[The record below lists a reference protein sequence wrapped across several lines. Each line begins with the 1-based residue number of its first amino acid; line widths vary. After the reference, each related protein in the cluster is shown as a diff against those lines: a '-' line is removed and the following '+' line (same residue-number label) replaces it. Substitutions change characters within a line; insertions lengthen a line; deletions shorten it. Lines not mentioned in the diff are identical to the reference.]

1 MQKQEEES
9 VTDEGPLAARWHR
22 LRAAYRFCNLA
33 THHVLG
39 FSVKLLLLLYFA
51 FTILFLVLRYAVLP
65 NIDHYKGDI
74 ERAASRAAGNQ
85 VTISRIYAS
94 WNGLRPS
101 LYLGDVVLHD
111 GQGRQ
116 ALALPGVSATLSWWS
131 VLAGGPRFE
140 SLVLTRPDLDLR
152 READGRLYAAGMYL
166 DPNKPS
172 DGKAADWLL
181 SQREIVIREGRV
193 RWTDQLRAAPPL
205 ALEGVTLVLRN
216 KWLRHQFAL
225 KATPPAALAAPLDV
239 RADFSHPAFAS
250 RVSNVSMWKGELYAD
265 IRDTDVAAWKAWIDF
280 PFVLNSGGG
289 SLRTWLG
296 FDQSR
301 LTAVTADVGLRD
313 VSAVLGKDLPLL
325 DLRELTGRIA
335 AREDSPPLA
344 SPVAK
349 GAGGQKFGERGH
361 SIELTNLTLTTS
373 DGLVMA
379 PTSLSETFVAATA
392 SRPQKFQLRAPQL
405 DLRTVAGLA
414 ERLPLTA
421 GRRKLLADAAPRGLL
436 RNFSAEWTGAF
447 PAVQSY
453 RVKGDL
459 VGVGLQPQPPRPAQP
474 KTGKTPATA
483 AVPGVP
489 GFDNLTGSIDATD
502 KGGRFSLDSQQ
513 LVLQMPD
520 QFSDAAMPFDS
531 LNLKARWSFEPDNQL
546 LLQIDEMAFV
556 QQGLSGTLRGT
567 HTMPLAGKGVGKA
580 DLTGTLD
587 NFELNRID
595 RYLPMQT
602 PHDLRAWL
610 TGALEGGVA
619 SDVSVRLRG
628 DLAHFPF
635 HGEHASHG
643 EFRVVGKL
651 SEGKLNYSPNHYL
664 QDGKVLGKDGK
675 PLPLWPQAE
684 HIKGSFV
691 FDRARME
698 IHGDTA
704 TTGGAALTKVKAVIP
719 DLTIHDSMLEID
731 GNAAAPMQE
740 FLKYVA
746 NSPVLGW
753 ISHFTED
760 TQASGNATLALKL
773 QLPLSHMI
781 DAKVQGAL
789 QLNNNDITLMNDLPP
804 VQAAQGKIEFN
815 EHGVNLNQLSGIF
828 LDGPIAIT
836 GGSQRDNAI
845 VIKLGGMLTADGFRK
860 TYTMP
865 VMQRLGSHFSGA
877 TRYNGTVTVRDHQ
890 LTVAVDSN
898 LAGLGLDL
906 PAPVN
911 KAAPDAMPL
920 RFLLTSTLTPDAG
933 SALHD
938 EIRIALGT
946 GIAARYQRQKI
957 GKTPWKL
964 VRGGIGVNTPAPEPD
979 GGLAVNISLPALNV
993 DSWLDFGNSVAGPHE
1008 TAPAGAE
1015 APAASA
1021 DVADVAQYVM
1031 PDTIA
1036 ARSIELIIGD
1046 RKLENVVVGVSRQ
1059 KTVWQASIDS
1069 TQANGYLTWSE
1080 PSTGH
1085 GLGKVTARLSSLV
1098 IPASASKEVQDLL
1111 SDGKSAAASIP
1122 ALDVVVER
1130 LELFN
1135 KPLGQLELQASNAQ
1149 LPSEKAREWRI
1160 NKLSLTNAD
1169 GELTGTGK
1177 WVTREGAHNTS
1188 LNFKLD
1194 IADAGKLLDRF
1205 GFVGTLRNGKGSLSG
1220 DIAWKGLPYSLDL
1233 PSLEGQITMNVEKG
1247 QFLKQD
1253 PGAAKLLGV
1262 LSLQALPRL
1271 LKLDFHDVFSEGLA
1285 FDGITANASIHQ
1297 GIAKTD
1303 NLKMHGVA
1311 ATVLMD
1317 GTADIANETANLHVV
1332 VIPEVNLG
1340 TAPLVYALAVN
1351 PVIGLGSFLA
1361 QLFLSAPVMRALTY
1375 HMQVTGPWKAPV
1387 VTKLDGARA
1396 DPPQAAKGAH

>member
-1 MQKQEEES
+1 M
-9 VTDEGPLAARWHR
+9 TGEGPLLARWHR

-33 THHVLG
+33 THHALG
-39 FSVKLLLLLYFA
+39 FTVKLALLLYFA
-51 FTILFLVLRYAVLP
+51 FTILFLTLRYAVLP

-74 ERAASRAAGNQ
+74 ERAATRAAGNQ

-140 SLVLTRPDLDLR
+140 SLVLTRPDLDIR
-152 READGRLYAAGMYL
+152 READGRLFAAGMYL

-193 RWTDQLRAAPPL
+193 RWTDLARAGPPPPL
-205 ALEGVTLVLRN
+205 ALDGVTFVLRN

-225 KATPPAALAAPLDV
+225 KATPPAALAAPLDL
-239 RADFSHPAFAS
+239 RADFTHPAFAS

-289 SLRTWLG
+289 SLRAWLG
-296 FDQSR
+296 FDQTR
-301 LTAVTADVGLRD
+301 LTSVTADVGLRD

-325 DLRELTGRIA
+325 DLRELTGRVA
-335 AREDSPPLA
+335 AREDLPPLA

-349 GAGGQKFGERGH
+349 GAGRLKFGALGH
-361 SIELTNLTLTTS
+361 SVELTNLTLTTA

-379 PTSLSETFVAATA
+379 PTSLSETYVAAA
-392 SRPQKFQLRAPQL
+392 GAKPERVALRAPQL

-421 GRRKLLADAAPRGLL
+421 AQRKLLADTAPRGLL
-436 RNFSAEWTGAF
+436 RDFSAEWTGAL

-453 RVKGDL
+453 RIKGDL

-474 KTGKTPATA
+474 KTAKSPATA
-483 AVPGVP
+483 AVPGLP
-489 GFDNLTGSIDATD
+489 GFDNLTGMVDATD
-502 KGGRFSLDSQQ
+502 KGGRFNLDSRQ
-513 LVLQMPD
+513 LVLQMPA
-520 QFSDAAMPFDS
+520 QFSEAAMPFDS
-531 LNLKARWSFEPDNQL
+531 LKLKASWSFEPDNQL
-546 LLQIDEMAFV
+546 LLVIDDLAFL
-556 QQGLSGTLRGT
+556 QQGLSGTLHGT
-567 HTMPLAGKGVGKA
+567 HTMPLAGKGMGKA

-587 NFELNRID
+587 GFELNRID

-602 PHDLRAWL
+602 PHELRAWL

-628 DLAHFPF
+628 ELAHFPF
-635 HGEHASHG
+635 HGEHAARG
-643 EFRVVGKL
+643 EFRVAGKL
-651 SEGKLNYSPNHYL
+651 TEGKLNYSPNHYL

-691 FDRARME
+691 FERARME

-704 TTGGAALTKVKAVIP
+704 TTGGAALSGVKAVIP

-746 NSPVLGW
+746 NSPVLNW

-773 QLPLSHMI
+773 QLPLSHLI
-781 DAKVQGAL
+781 DAKVQGSL

-804 VQAAQGKIEFN
+804 VQASQGKIEFN
-815 EHGVNLNQLSGIF
+815 ERGVNLNQLSGIF
-828 LDGPIAIT
+828 LDGPVSIT
-836 GGSQRDNAI
+836 GGTQRDNAI

-865 VMQRLGSHFSGA
+865 AMQRLGSHFSGA

-890 LTVAVDSN
+890 LTVAVDST
-898 LAGLGLDL
+898 LAGLALDL
-906 PAPVN
+906 PAPVA
-911 KAAPDAMPL
+911 KAAPETMPL
-920 RFLLTSTLTPDAG
+920 RFLLTSGLAPDANN
-933 SALHD
+933 ALHD
-938 EIRIALGT
+938 EIRIALG
-946 GIAARYQRQKI
+946 GGVAARYQRQKI
-957 GKTPWKL
+957 GKTPWKV

-979 GGLAVNISLPALNV
+979 SGMAVNISLPALNV
-993 DSWLDFGNSVAGPHE
+993 DSWLDFGNAIAGPQGTPLE
-1008 TAPAGAE
+1008 GPAPADGA
-1015 APAASA
+1015 
-1021 DVADVAQYVM
+1021 DFAQYVV

-1036 ARSIELIIGD
+1036 ARSSELVIGG
-1046 RKLENVVVGVSRQ
+1046 RKLENVVVGVSRH
-1059 KTVWQASIDS
+1059 KTVWQASVDS

-1098 IPASASKEVQDLL
+1098 IPASASTEVQDLL

-1122 ALDVVVER
+1122 ALDVVIER
-1130 LELFN
+1130 FELFN

-1149 LPSEKAREWRI
+1149 LPSEKTREWRI
-1160 NKLSLTNAD
+1160 NKLSLANAD

-1188 LNFKLD
+1188 LDFKLD
-1194 IADAGKLLDRF
+1194 ITDAGKLLDRF
-1205 GFVGTLRNGKGSLSG
+1205 GFAGTVKGGKGTLNG

-1285 FDGITANASIHQ
+1285 FDGISANATVHQ

-1317 GTADIANETANLHVV
+1317 GSADIANETTNLHVV

-1387 VTKLDGARA
+1387 VTKLDGAKA
-1396 DPPQAAKGAH
+1396 GPPPAAH